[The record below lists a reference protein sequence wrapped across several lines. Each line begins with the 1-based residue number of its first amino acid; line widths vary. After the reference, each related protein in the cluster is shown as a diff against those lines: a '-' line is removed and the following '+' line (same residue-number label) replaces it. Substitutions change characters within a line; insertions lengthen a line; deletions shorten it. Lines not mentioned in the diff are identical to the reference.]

1 MEKREIKI
9 KAKDEDLKGVYA
21 NLMIVS
27 HTREEFCLDFINA
40 FNPPILVSRVLTSP
54 AHLKRMINALS
65 ENMRIYEEKF
75 GKVEPA
81 KEVEIPIGFRP
92 Q

>member
-1 MEKREIKI
+1 
-9 KAKDEDLKGVYA
+9 
-21 NLMIVS
+21 
-27 HTREEFCLDFINA
+27 
-40 FNPPILVSRVLTSP
+40 
-54 AHLKRMINALS
+54 LS